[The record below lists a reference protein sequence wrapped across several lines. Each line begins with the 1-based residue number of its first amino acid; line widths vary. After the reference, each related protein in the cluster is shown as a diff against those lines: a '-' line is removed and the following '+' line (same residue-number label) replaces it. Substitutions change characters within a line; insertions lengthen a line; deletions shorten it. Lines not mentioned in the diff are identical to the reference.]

1 MLWRLKCFHFNYL
14 RVSARGKGKFLRV
27 ESPIPYPR
35 TAECPHTCPPWSS
48 TTWRTR
54 PWRLSR
60 SSCCSGGKQSD
71 SPNLKESEDR
81 IFQLSQVKSNECQYF
96 MHKQLSFIIQRI
108 FTKWGL
114 FCYKRRFII
123 LELLDNNQRDAELS
137 NFVLPMCARPL
148 FKVWSTEPVFK
159 SNIL

>member
-81 IFQLSQVKSNECQYF
+81 IFITTQSSEVQRMSILYAQATLIYNSKNF
-96 MHKQLSFIIQRI
+96 HKMRLILLQKKVYNSRAIRQQS
-108 FTKWGL
+108 
-114 FCYKRRFII
+114 KRRWT
-123 LELLDNNQRDAELS
+123 
-137 NFVLPMCARPL
+137 
-148 FKVWSTEPVFK
+148 K
-159 SNIL
+159 